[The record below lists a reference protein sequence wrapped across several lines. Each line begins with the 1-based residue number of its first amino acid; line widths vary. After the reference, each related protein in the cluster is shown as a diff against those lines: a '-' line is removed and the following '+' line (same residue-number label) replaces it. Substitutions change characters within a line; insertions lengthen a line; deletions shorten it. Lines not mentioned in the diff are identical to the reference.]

1 MNGNECVG
9 AESLFEPAFDI
20 DGQLMGAEHAHPR
33 IDADMGF
40 DGDGGSD
47 TACAQMVRF
56 GHLLRVGQ
64 DVQYLLLGC
73 GGKGVFEQFSEA
85 ASQQVERDLE
95 DKDRNDEGCQRIGDA
110 PLVAQKIGE
119 PDTRQ
124 GADRRKCVA
133 AVVPGVGYDA
143 RRLSV

>member
-1 MNGNECVG
+1 MNGNERIG

-56 GHLLRVGQ
+56 GHLLRVSQ
-64 DVQYLLLGC
+64 DVSVSPARLRREGHVRAVLRGR
-73 GGKGVFEQFSEA
+73 FA
-85 ASQQVERDLE
+85 AGR
-95 DKDRNDEGCQRIGDA
+95 
-110 PLVAQKIGE
+110 
-119 PDTRQ
+119 TR
-124 GADRRKCVA
+124 
-133 AVVPGVGYDA
+133 
-143 RRLSV
+143 S

>member
-1 MNGNECVG
+1 MNGNERIG

-56 GHLLRVGQ
+56 GHLLRVSQ

-73 GGKGVFEQFSEA
+73 GGKG
-85 ASQQVERDLE
+85 L
-95 DKDRNDEGCQRIGDA
+95 
-110 PLVAQKIGE
+110 L
-119 PDTRQ
+119 
-124 GADRRKCVA
+124 
-133 AVVPGVGYDA
+133 
-143 RRLSV
+143 

>member
-1 MNGNECVG
+1 MNGNERIG
-9 AESLFEPAFDI
+9 AESLFELAFDI

-56 GHLLRVGQ
+56 GHLLRVSQ

-73 GGKGVFEQFSEA
+73 GLRMCGSEIA
-85 ASQQVERDLE
+85 I
-95 DKDRNDEGCQRIGDA
+95 RIPSLA
-110 PLVAQKIGE
+110 
-119 PDTRQ
+119 R
-124 GADRRKCVA
+124 GA
-133 AVVPGVGYDA
+133 
-143 RRLSV
+143 

>member
-1 MNGNECVG
+1 MNGNERVG

-56 GHLLRVGQ
+56 GHLLRVSQ

-73 GGKGVFEQFSEA
+73 GRKGMFEQFSRPLRSRSNAILKMKTETTRA
-85 ASQQVERDLE
+85 ASGSAMRHLS
-95 DKDRNDEGCQRIGDA
+95 
-110 PLVAQKIGE
+110 P
-119 PDTRQ
+119 
-124 GADRRKCVA
+124 RK
-133 AVVPGVGYDA
+133 
-143 RRLSV
+143 

>member
-1 MNGNECVG
+1 MNGNERIG

-56 GHLLRVGQ
+56 GHLLRVSQ
-64 DVQYLLLGC
+64 DVQYLLLGSSSSPRPLRSRSNAIL
-73 GGKGVFEQFSEA
+73 KMKTETTRA
-85 ASQQVERDLE
+85 ASGSAMRHLS
-95 DKDRNDEGCQRIGDA
+95 
-110 PLVAQKIGE
+110 P
-119 PDTRQ
+119 
-124 GADRRKCVA
+124 RK
-133 AVVPGVGYDA
+133 
-143 RRLSV
+143 

>member
-1 MNGNECVG
+1 MATVAPIRRVRRWCGSVT
-9 AESLFEPAFDI
+9 SFEW
-20 DGQLMGAEHAHPR
+20 
-33 IDADMGF
+33 
-40 DGDGGSD
+40 
-47 TACAQMVRF
+47 V
-56 GHLLRVGQ
+56 

-119 PDTRQ
+119 PDTR
-124 GADRRKCVA
+124 R
-133 AVVPGVGYDA
+133 VPIDESASLRWCQALATTLG
-143 RRLSV
+143 LSV

>member
-1 MNGNECVG
+1 MNGNERIG

-56 GHLLRVGQ
+56 GHLLRVSQ
-64 DVQYLLLGC
+64 DVHSISCSVAAGRACSSSSPRPLRSRSNAIL
-73 GGKGVFEQFSEA
+73 KMKTETTRA
-85 ASQQVERDLE
+85 ASGSAMRHLS
-95 DKDRNDEGCQRIGDA
+95 
-110 PLVAQKIGE
+110 P
-119 PDTRQ
+119 
-124 GADRRKCVA
+124 RK
-133 AVVPGVGYDA
+133 
-143 RRLSV
+143 

>member
-1 MNGNECVG
+1 MFFSFDRFYMNGNECVG
-9 AESLFEPAFDI
+9 TESLFEPAFDI

-56 GHLLRVGQ
+56 GHLLRVSQ

-73 GGKGVFEQFSEA
+73 GGRACSSSSPRPLRSRSNAILKMKTETTRA
-85 ASQQVERDLE
+85 ASGSAMRHLS
-95 DKDRNDEGCQRIGDA
+95 
-110 PLVAQKIGE
+110 P
-119 PDTRQ
+119 
-124 GADRRKCVA
+124 RK
-133 AVVPGVGYDA
+133 
-143 RRLSV
+143 

>member
-1 MNGNECVG
+1 MNGNERIG

-56 GHLLRVGQ
+56 GHLLRVSQ

-73 GGKGVFEQFSEA
+73 GGKGMFDSSPRPLRSRSNAILKMKTETTRA
-85 ASQQVERDLE
+85 ASGSAMRHLS
-95 DKDRNDEGCQRIGDA
+95 
-110 PLVAQKIGE
+110 P
-119 PDTRQ
+119 
-124 GADRRKCVA
+124 RK
-133 AVVPGVGYDA
+133 
-143 RRLSV
+143 

>member
-1 MNGNECVG
+1 MNGNERIG

-56 GHLLRVGQ
+56 GHLLRVSQ

-73 GGKGVFEQFSEA
+73 GGKGMFEQFSEA

-95 DKDRNDEGCQRIGDA
+95 DEDR
-110 PLVAQKIGE
+110 K
-119 PDTRQ
+119 TRAAS
-124 GADRRKCVA
+124 GSAMRHLSPRK
-133 AVVPGVGYDA
+133 
-143 RRLSV
+143 

>member
-1 MNGNECVG
+1 MNGNERIG
-9 AESLFEPAFDI
+9 AESLFELAFDI

-56 GHLLRVGQ
+56 GHLLRVSQ

-73 GGKGVFEQFSEA
+73 GGRPLRSRSNAILKMKTETTRA
-85 ASQQVERDLE
+85 ASGSAMRHLS
-95 DKDRNDEGCQRIGDA
+95 
-110 PLVAQKIGE
+110 P
-119 PDTRQ
+119 
-124 GADRRKCVA
+124 RK
-133 AVVPGVGYDA
+133 
-143 RRLSV
+143 

>member
-85 ASQQVERDLE
+85 ASQQVERDL
-95 DKDRNDEGCQRIGDA
+95 
-110 PLVAQKIGE
+110 VKIKTE
-119 PDTRQ
+119 TTRAAS
-124 GADRRKCVA
+124 GSAMRHLSPRK
-133 AVVPGVGYDA
+133 
-143 RRLSV
+143 